1 MKRDDDRIISLL
13 SHHEDIFFLVG
24 EFDITAFIYAA
35 LVHKRTANFPVIS
48 DRDYSCE
55 KPENKYHDC
64 NSKPLKDLDRKL
76 SFLLSAYFI
85 LVRLMNSDV
94 ADPEDNRACDHDDV
108 SAVDSQKEE
117 CDNRI
122 SR

>member
-1 MKRDDDRIISLL
+1 MERDDDRIIRLL
-13 SHHEDIFFLVG
+13 SHHEDIFFLVC
-24 EFDITAFIYAA
+24 ELDIGAFVYAVLENECTAY
-35 LVHKRTANFPVIS
+35 FPVIS
-48 DRDYSCE
+48 DCDYSCE
-55 KPENKYHDC
+55 KPENEYQDY

-85 LVRLMNSDV
+85 LVCLMNSDV

>member
-13 SHHEDIFFLVG
+13 SHHENIFFLVG
-24 EFDITAFIYAA
+24 KFDITAFIYAS
-35 LVHKRTANFPVIS
+35 LVHKCTAYFPVIS
-48 DRDYSCE
+48 DCDYSCE
-55 KPENKYHDC
+55 KPENEYQDC

-85 LVRLMNSDV
+85 LVCLMNSDV